1 MAAAAP
7 AGMMSATMSIR
18 RLPLVLVSAFLAVAC
33 SKTDAK
39 HSDHPLAGYWSPEG
53 MVGDLK
59 VGIEFDAASDKV
71 MTHVDGP
78 DGHDHYKGTYVFDA
92 AKKTVTVRG
101 KLIGDAKADAWT
113 GTVAGETLTL
123 TGGADTLR
131 FKKGGKAH

>member
-1 MAAAAP
+1 
-7 AGMMSATMSIR
+7 MMSATMSIR
-18 RLPLVLVSAFLAVAC
+18 RLTLVLVPLLLIAAC
-33 SKTDAK
+33 TKSEAK
-39 HSDHPLAGYWSPEG
+39 GGSNPLAGYWSPDG

-92 AKKTVTVRG
+92 ATKAVTVKG
-101 KLIGDAKADAWT
+101 KLLGDGKADSWT
-113 GTVAGETLTL
+113 GAVSGEALTL
-123 TGGADTLR
+123 NGGKDALR